1 MGRKNRKGRAANQNP
16 KRFYRERRGGA
27 RRRSAAAM
35 DAALDAN
42 MESPFQLLE
51 RLRSTDL
58 EPPRFRQ
65 QAPPRFRQQAP
76 PRFRQQTT
84 QREPE
89 VQTHVCGRCQEWM
102 PPQDALATARGS
114 CMHPASGFS
123 YPPAEMEA
131 CPFFR

>member
-1 MGRKNRKGRAANQNP
+1 
-16 KRFYRERRGGA
+16 
-27 RRRSAAAM
+27 
-35 DAALDAN
+35 

-65 QAPPRFRQQAP
+65 QAPPRFRQQ
-76 PRFRQQTT
+76 TT
-84 QREPE
+84 QPREPE
-89 VQTHVCGRCQEWM
+89 VQTRVCGRCREWM
-102 PPQDALATARGS
+102 PPQDALATDRGS